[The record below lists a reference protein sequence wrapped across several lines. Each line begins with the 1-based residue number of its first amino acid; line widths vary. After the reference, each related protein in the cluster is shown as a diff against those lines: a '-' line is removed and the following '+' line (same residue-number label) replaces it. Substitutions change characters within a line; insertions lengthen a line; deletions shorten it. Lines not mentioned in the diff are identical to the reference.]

1 MESLVSSV
9 TFLRDFIVD
18 KTSCQCPPF
27 AHQRGQ
33 ELNSSF
39 SCEHNEETLT
49 WYPCTL
55 ADKWGSR
62 NFPKYQCPYFH
73 DDTDMAAPC
82 CMVLYPFTSVHFT
95 SYLFWGSPHF
105 YVPFW
110 ALGIMVAF
118 AVGLANKVICT
129 GTGGHYRRIVASRKH
144 TTFCHR
150 LEGQSKAKHFP
161 APTSMNSQ
169 SLKNSSANK
178 QLAIAARK
186 LSMPFLAAGSMCFPS
201 WTLERSICRAALY
214 TDPGN

>member
-55 ADKWGSR
+55 ANKWGSR

-73 DDTDMAAPC
+73 ADTDMAAPC

-105 YVPFW
+105 YLPFW
-110 ALGIMVAF
+110 ALGSMVAF
-118 AVGLANKVICT
+118 AAGPCKQSHL
-129 GTGGHYRRIVASRKH
+129 
-144 TTFCHR
+144 HR
-150 LEGQSKAKHFP
+150 NWWSL
-161 APTSMNSQ
+161 PTNS
-169 SLKNSSANK
+169 SLKKTHHILPSFGGAVIK
-178 QLAIAARK
+178 QNTSLHQLRWTAKVWRIRVQTSNLPLLQGSCRC
-186 LSMPFLAAGSMCFPS
+186 LSLLQVPCVFP
-201 WTLERSICRAALY
+201 LGL
-214 TDPGN
+214 